1 MGTSRHAVMSDR
13 EPSLTPEPGD
23 FVVAYHDRRDLH
35 QPRLVLGR
43 ISEDGSL
50 RLVRSTFSSPED
62 AGPRFED
69 EARLMAAAS
78 GSRSLRCVDGRSTAI
93 SAPPSSP
100 EDHDASDQ

>member
-1 MGTSRHAVMSDR
+1 MGDS
-13 EPSLTPEPGD
+13 ESLTPEPGD
-23 FVVAYHDRRDLH
+23 FVVAYHDRRDPR

-43 ISEDGSL
+43 ISENGSL

-78 GSRSLRCVDGRSTAI
+78 GSRSLRCVAGRYTAI
-93 SAPPSSP
+93 TAPPSP
-100 EDHDASDQ
+100 PNDRDPSDR